1 MNYPVWDLSV
11 YGGGLLIA
19 LIATIHVYIAHFAV
33 GGGLFLVVTEIKA
46 RREDNNG
53 ILDYVHSHTGFFLL
67 LTMVLGSL
75 TGVGI
80 WLVISVLNPAATSI
94 LIHTFIFGW
103 ATEWV
108 FFVVEIISLLIYYY
122 TFYGMSARN
131 HIRIGWIYFI
141 AAWLSLVIIDGIIS
155 FMLTPG
161 NWLQNK
167 GFWSGFLNPSFPPS
181 LLFRIALALIFAGVY
196 GFITSTNIKDHQLR
210 KDMTRYCVLWLL
222 LPFVLLIPSAYWYMK
237 TISSQAQEMIMG
249 SSPETFYFTKYF
261 LGILPLVVLGG
272 LVMALR
278 LPRSFHRTVAFIIL
292 VIAFLYMGAFEMVR
306 ESSRRPYIIYDHMY
320 SNSMLKTSLPQVQE
334 QGVLASAKWTMAKE
348 VTGSNQLD
356 AGKELFRL
364 LCLSCHSVGGIR
376 NDILVRTEDME
387 LEEINSIFDEMGEGL
402 PFMPP
407 FAGIDKERAAL
418 GSYIYEVLMGMEEEI
433 AFSNGS

>member
-1 MNYPVWDLSV
+1 MNYPVWELST

-19 LIATIHVYIAHFAV
+19 LIATIHVYISHFAV

-46 RREDNNG
+46 RREDDKG
-53 ILDYVHSHTGFFLL
+53 VLDYVHSHTKFFLL
-67 LTMVLGSL
+67 LTMVLGAL

-94 LIHTFIFGW
+94 LIHTFVFGW

-122 TFYGMSARN
+122 TFYKISAKN

-141 AAWLSLVIIDGIIS
+141 AAWLSLFMIDGFIS

-161 NWLQNK
+161 NWLENK

-181 LLFRIALALIFAGVY
+181 LFFRTALALIFAGVY
-196 GFITSTNIKDHQLR
+196 GLITSTNIKDHQLR
-210 KDMTRYCVLWLL
+210 KNMTRYCVLWLV
-222 LPFVLLIPSAYWYMK
+222 LPFILLIPSAYWYLQA
-237 TISSQAQEMIMG
+237 ISSQAKEMIMG
-249 SSPETFYFTKYF
+249 SSPETVYFAKYF
-261 LGILPLVVLGG
+261 LGILPLVILGG
-272 LVMALR
+272 LIMTLR
-278 LPRSFHRTVAFIIL
+278 LPRSLQKTVAYIIL

-306 ESSRRPYIIYDHMY
+306 ESSRRPYIIYDYMY
-320 SNSMLKTSLPQVQE
+320 SNSMLKTSLPQVQK
-334 QGVLASAKWTMAKE
+334 QGVLRSAKWTIAQE
-348 VTGSNQLD
+348 VTDSNQLD
-356 AGKELFRL
+356 AGKELFRV

-376 NDILVRTEDME
+376 NDILVRTEGME
-387 LEEINSIFDEMGEGL
+387 LEDIDAVFDEMGEDK

-407 FAGIDKERAAL
+407 FAGIDKEREAL
-418 GSYIYEVLMGMEEEI
+418 GAYIYEVLMGMK
-433 AFSNGS
+433 

>member
-1 MNYPVWDLSV
+1 MNYPVWELSA

-19 LIATIHVYIAHFAV
+19 LIATIHVYISHFAV
-33 GGGLFLVVTEIKA
+33 GGGLFLVITEIKA
-46 RREDNNG
+46 RREDDKG
-53 ILDYVHSHTGFFLL
+53 VLDYVHSHTKFFLL
-67 LTMVLGSL
+67 LTMVLGAL

-94 LIHTFIFGW
+94 LIHTFVFGW

-122 TFYGMSARN
+122 TFYKISAKN

-141 AAWLSLVIIDGIIS
+141 AGWLSLFMIDGFIS

-161 NWLQNK
+161 NWLENK

-181 LLFRIALALIFAGVY
+181 LFFRTALALIFAGVY
-196 GFITSTNIKDHQLR
+196 GLITSTNIKDHQLR
-210 KDMTRYCVLWLL
+210 KNMTRYCVLWLV
-222 LPFVLLIPSAYWYMK
+222 LPFVLLIPSAYWYLQ
-237 TISSQAQEMIMG
+237 TISSQAKEMIMG
-249 SSPETFYFTKYF
+249 GSPETVYFAKYF
-261 LGILPLVVLGG
+261 LIIFPLIILGG
-272 LVMALR
+272 LIMTLR
-278 LPRSFHRTVAFIIL
+278 LPRSLQKTMAFVIL

-320 SNSMLKTSLPQVQE
+320 SNSILKTSLPQVQK
-334 QGVLASAKWTMAKE
+334 QGVLRSAKWTIEQE
-348 VTGSNQLD
+348 VTNSNQLD
-356 AGKELFRL
+356 AGKELFRV

-376 NDILVRTEDME
+376 NDILVRTEGME
-387 LEEINSIFDEMGEGL
+387 LEDIDAVFGEMGEEK

-407 FAGIDKERAAL
+407 FAGIDKEREAL
-418 GSYIYEVLMGMEEEI
+418 GSYIYEVLMGMK
-433 AFSNGS
+433 